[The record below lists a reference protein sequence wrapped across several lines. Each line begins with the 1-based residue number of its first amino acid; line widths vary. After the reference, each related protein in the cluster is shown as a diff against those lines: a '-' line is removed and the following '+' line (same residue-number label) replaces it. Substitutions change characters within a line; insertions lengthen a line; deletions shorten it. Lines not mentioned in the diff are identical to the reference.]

1 VVLGGEPLDQ
11 RGDLGADG
19 WPAGPVWVG
28 PFPGDQAAVPPEHG
42 ARRDQPVPPQ
52 PCRQD
57 PDRRGEDR
65 AVGPVEPGPRIGA
78 AQHCDSC
85 RITSCSASLEADE
98 RPSRTG
104 QPQTRTK
111 IRYSRRRDTADHH
124 GPLLVLPN
132 RCSSQDGQTSASADS
147 VLYIRGKGV
156 GRRAG
161 GACGGWVECGK
172 RSGRHDGSV
181 YLPCRW

>member
-1 VVLGGEPLDQ
+1 MRRCQ
-11 RGDLGADG
+11 RRTVPGVTSRCTRSQ
-19 WPAGPVWVG
+19 AG
-28 PFPGDQAAVPPEHG
+28 
-42 ARRDQPVPPQ
+42 RT
-52 PCRQD
+52 
-57 PDRRGEDR
+57 
-65 AVGPVEPGPRIGA
+65 RIGA
-78 AQHCDSC
+78 ARTARSAQSSRGRELARRSTATSC
-85 RITSCSASLEADE
+85 RSTSSSASLEADE

-124 GPLLVLPN
+124 GPLLALPN

-161 GACGGWVECGK
+161 GACGGWVEGGK

-181 YLPCRW
+181 YLPLSLVTAGAGGGGGHINLKAR